1 MNNTQH
7 GGQIYAFA
15 RQKISYHAGAIKPS
29 STSAEFK
36 TTEVLNQIEDI
47 LDFSASINPVQP
59 KINWPLVN
67 EITQKTLMHYPDSEQ
82 VILKQALANRFAL
95 GAEKITLTNGISS
108 AIMSLFSAFQ
118 PDVSLL
124 ITPIYSEYMRAANLY
139 AQKNLELQVKS
150 IKDVQPNHYLP
161 YLNQLSENSVV
172 VLVNPST
179 PLGEYLT
186 NENIKGFIEQLKQ
199 INCWVLIDESFLP
212 FIGFN
217 AELSA
222 RHLLE
227 EYPKL
232 VILQSLTKYYAC
244 PGLRI
249 GAVFSA
255 PNALQNHP
263 WPCWPI
269 SVLDEQILLQVL
281 ADKYHDNKTQ
291 QFLKTEKPRFTKQLQ
306 NCELIDSILPSS
318 ANFLLVKTQVLA
330 AILVKE
336 LQRFNILIRDCENF
350 GLGQYSCRIA
360 IRSRE
365 DNDHLIVALQQTA
378 KLITTQNIQIQQ
390 KS

>member
-1 MNNTQH
+1 MNTTLH
-7 GGQIYAFA
+7 GGQIYTFA
-15 RQKISYHAGAIKPS
+15 RQKFDYHSGSIKPS
-29 STSAEFK
+29 STSKKFK
-36 TTEVLNQIEDI
+36 PNGIFNHIDDI

-67 EITQKTLMHYPDSEQ
+67 EIAQKTLIHYPDSEQ
-82 VILKQALANRFAL
+82 VDLKQALAHRFAL
-95 GAEKITLTNGISS
+95 RSEQITLTNGISS
-108 AIMSLFSAFQ
+108 AIMSLFNAFQ

-124 ITPIYSEYMRAANLY
+124 ITPIYNEYVRAANLY

-150 IKDVQPNHYLP
+150 IEDLQPNHYLP
-161 YLNQLSENSVV
+161 YFNQLSENSVV

-179 PLGEYLT
+179 PLGLYLT

-199 INCWVLIDESFLP
+199 KNCWVFIDESFLP

-217 AELSA
+217 AELSS

-232 VILQSLTKYYAC
+232 LILQSLTKYYAC

-269 SVLDEQILLQVL
+269 SVLDEQILLQAL
-281 ADKYHDNKTQ
+281 ADKHHDNKTQ
-291 QFLKTEKPRFTKQLQ
+291 HFLKTEIPRFTKQLQ

-318 ANFLLVKTQVLA
+318 ANFLLVKTNVLA
-330 AILVKE
+330 KILVKE
-336 LQRFNILIRDCENF
+336 LKRFNILIRDCENF

-360 IRSRE
+360 IRSKE
-365 DNDHLIVALQQTA
+365 DNDHLIMALEQTA
-378 KLITTQNIQIQQ
+378 QLITTRNIQFQQ